1 MKVYNFVYTKVAP
14 EESPWRKKDFHTVFY
29 PIELLT
35 REDLLEIERRI
46 YFPTSTE
53 FNEKKT
59 VFYLKIKGEYY
70 LFILHINN
78 LPEARDIYGRGGIF
92 LCHGFMFPET
102 LWRDF
107 NSPKDLFELVK
118 NSVFKSREA
127 VLSSPLVDKATGNI
141 SPIIIDLTDKYPV
154 PSRSLPEINSEFEKQ
169 LIILLNNFA
178 RERKPAIVIKGE
190 PDSIFEL
197 MNKLIAYIP
206 QELKPNIGWDSAFD
220 NGNLTF
226 YPLKIVGFKE
236 HLPLGDNPIYI
247 DLLTQRIEITQEL
260 KWVFMPHTPYE
271 RWLYHCLK
279 ESKTYEH
286 IEQAYRLSLILEG
299 RKASGELLSER
310 DGFVSCNR
318 EEIINGFLKSAS
330 KIIGEELANFI
341 SYNLKP
347 GELLELLIEDL
358 PLSKIALIIEKI
370 VIKHNFTPKAIKFK
384 FSEPL
389 IKHASKRLKLI
400 LNLWQGEPISP
411 SDLETLRREERIE
424 LIKYLIST
432 AQLKKENLIEILK
445 LNEDIFDTLFS
456 SPEIGKEI
464 EKLLFELIASQREF
478 RGIENFLFERILN
491 KKQVFAFLNNQINLM
506 DVLEEFVK
514 DNLMDEEKMNILIS
528 FAKKTKL
535 LCKEYPYI
543 TSFLYPKKGV
553 SEEILKNKKTRERL
567 LFILAVYHKYKDDDL
582 KELGFDEDEIS
593 KIKKRQRDKSLIEK
607 IRKLIKFR

>member
-1 MKVYNFVYTKVAP
+1 MKVYNLVYTKVAP

-35 REDLLEIERRI
+35 REDVLEIERRI
-46 YFPTSTE
+46 YFPTSTK

-92 LCHGFMFPET
+92 LCHGFMFPEK
-102 LWRDF
+102 LWRNL
-107 NSPKDLFELVK
+107 NSPKALFELIK
-118 NSVFKSREA
+118 NFVFKSREE
-127 VLSSPLVDKATGNI
+127 VLSSPLVDKTTGNI
-141 SPIIIDLTDKYPV
+141 LPISLPTEDLIV
-154 PSRSLPEINSEFEKQ
+154 RSISLPEINSEFEKQ

-178 RERKPAIVIKGE
+178 REKKPAIVIKGE

-236 HLPLGDNPIYI
+236 QPPLGDNPIYI
-247 DLLTQRIEITQEL
+247 DLLTQRIEVTQDL

-271 RWLYHCLK
+271 RWLYHYLK
-279 ESKTYEH
+279 ESKTFEH

-299 RKASGELLSER
+299 KRPSGELLSER
-310 DGFVSCNR
+310 ASFVSCNQ
-318 EEIINGFLKSAS
+318 EEIINRFLKSAS
-330 KIIGEELANFI
+330 KIIGEELASLI

-370 VIKHNFTPKAIKFK
+370 IIKHNFTPNTLKFK
-384 FSEPL
+384 VSEPL
-389 IKHASKRLKLI
+389 IRHASKKLKII
-400 LNLWQGEPISP
+400 LNLWQGEAISP
-411 SDLETLRREERIE
+411 SDLETLRKEERIDVV
-424 LIKYLIST
+424 KYLISA

-445 LNEDIFDTLFS
+445 LNEDIFYTLFS
-456 SPEIGKEI
+456 SAEIKKKI
-464 EKLLFELIASQREF
+464 EKFLFELIASQREF
-478 RGIENFLFERILN
+478 NGIETFLFERILS

-543 TSFLYPKKGV
+543 RSFLYPKNGV
-553 SEEILKNKKTRERL
+553 SEEVLRNKEARERL
-567 LFILAVYHKYKDDDL
+567 LFILIVYHKYKDVDL
-582 KELGFDEDEIS
+582 KKLGFNEDEIS
-593 KIKKRQRDKSLIEK
+593 KIKKKQKDKSLIEK
-607 IRKLIKFR
+607 IKKLIKLR